1 MKTWALRDDA
11 TLQAVQAVPFQK
23 AMQAVDCVSVSWLL
37 SASGIEAGL
46 AAFHRLSYG
55 LLQSRAF
62 SNALSPCGCLFT
74 SLLICSSLD
83 LETGE
88 SLSFT
93 LSTSYLFFN

>member
-23 AMQAVDCVSVSWLL
+23 AMQAVDCLS

-55 LLQSRAF
+55 LLQ